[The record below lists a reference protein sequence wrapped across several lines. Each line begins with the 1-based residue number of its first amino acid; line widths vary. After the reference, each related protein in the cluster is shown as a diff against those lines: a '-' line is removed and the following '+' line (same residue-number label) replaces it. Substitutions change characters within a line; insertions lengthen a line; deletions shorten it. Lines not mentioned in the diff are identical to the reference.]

1 MHFTQIHFKYALCN
15 IPILEMYRRIKIL
28 KSLCELKFP
37 YPLRSPV
44 WCLALL
50 IIMTMTITILITNNA
65 NYLINPNI
73 RHDTATVVA
82 PVELSSKF
90 HESFHN
96 IRLKPLIWKLFI
108 ILAFKHGESS
118 LLGRLSLICK
128 ANSQLA
134 VCLAL

>member
-1 MHFTQIHFKYALCN
+1 
-15 IPILEMYRRIKIL
+15 MYRRIKIL

-37 YPLRSPV
+37 YPSCKTPLRSPV

-50 IIMTMTITILITNNA
+50 IIMTVTITIVITNNA

-90 HESFHN
+90 HETFHN
-96 IRLKPLIWKLFI
+96 IRIKPLI
-108 ILAFKHGESS
+108 
-118 LLGRLSLICK
+118 
-128 ANSQLA
+128 
-134 VCLAL
+134 